1 MKEYTPQPLPD
12 VEGDPMQISETGI
25 PTAWEMTTA
34 ARNVAACEQIEQADA
49 IQYEAGNRVIIVTA
63 GWRSRYQVSYFTRHG
78 ADLVP
83 TMHEDRDTAM
93 QAAQEIPETYQPT
106 AAIIF

>member
-12 VEGDPMQISETGI
+12 VTGDPLEINPDLSVTE
-25 PTAWEMTTA
+25 WERTTA
-34 ARNVAACEQIEQADA
+34 QREQAAAAQIEQADA
-49 IQYEAGNRVIIVTA
+49 IQYETGNRVIIVTA

-78 ADLVP
+78 SDLVP

-93 QAAQEIPETYQPT
+93 QAAQEIPETYHPT

>member
-1 MKEYTPQPLPD
+1 MTEYTPRPLPD
-12 VEGDPMQISETGI
+12 VTGDPLEINPDLSATE
-25 PTAWEMTTA
+25 WERTTA
-34 ARNVAACEQIEQADA
+34 QREQAAAAQIEQADA
-49 IQYEAGNRVIIVTA
+49 IQYESGDRVIIVTA
-63 GWRSRYQVSYFTRHG
+63 GWRSRYQISYFTRHG

-83 TMHEDRDTAM
+83 TMHEDRNTAM

>member
-12 VEGDPMQISETGI
+12 VIGDPLEINPDLSATE
-25 PTAWEMTTA
+25 WERTTA
-34 ARNVAACEQIEQADA
+34 QREKAAAAQIEQADA
-49 IQYEAGNRVIIVTA
+49 IQYETGNRVIIVTA
-63 GWRSRYQVSYFTRHG
+63 GWRSRYQISYFTRHV

-83 TMHEDRDTAM
+83 TMHEDRDTAQ
-93 QAAQEIPETYQPT
+93 QAAQEIPETFQPT